1 MYSIIVNFLKE
12 NKWSVG
18 IIRILEEIDLNVYI
32 IALIRDYGDKNQVYL
47 TAMMETTVLFVT
59 S

>member
-1 MYSIIVNFLKE
+1 ME
-12 NKWSVG
+12 NKWSGG

-32 IALIRDYGDKNQVYL
+32 IALIRDYGEARIKFTLLLFKNLQSCL
-47 TAMMETTVLFVT
+47 LQA

>member
-1 MYSIIVNFLKE
+1 ME

-18 IIRILEEIDLNVYI
+18 IIRILEEIDLNVYT

-47 TAMMETTVLFVT
+47 TAI
-59 S
+59 

>member
-18 IIRILEEIDLNVYI
+18 IIRILEESDLNVYI
-32 IALIRDYGDKNQVYL
+32 IALIRDYGEPRIKFTLLQ
-47 TAMMETTVLFVT
+47 
-59 S
+59 